1 MRLLTYQTADG
12 PAAAIQVDET
22 LVPADAVD
30 APASTVRGLLE
41 ALDGEGLRELAARAE
56 TAEERVPLAE
66 ATLCA
71 PIPDAQAWVSTT
83 AITPRRRARRY
94 RPRRCGSPS
103 SPIRTAEW
111 LDSEYTAS
119 AKA

>member
-1 MRLLTYQTADG
+1 
-12 PAAAIQVDET
+12 VDET

-30 APASTVRGLLE
+30 APASTVRGLLD

-71 PIPDAQAWVSTT
+71 PIPDAHK
-83 AITPRRRARRY
+83 IICLGLNY
-94 RPRRCGSPS
+94 RDHAEENGPGDTGRSEVVRQVRQFAPPS
-103 SPIRTAEW
+103 G
-111 LDSEYTAS
+111 
-119 AKA
+119 

>member
-30 APASTVRGLLE
+30 APPSPVRGLLE

-71 PIPDAQAWVSTT
+71 PIPDAHKIICMGLNYCAP
-83 AITPRRRARRY
+83 APGDRPEIPGPPRGFAR
-94 RPRRCGSPS
+94 
-103 SPIRTAEW
+103 
-111 LDSEYTAS
+111 L
-119 AKA
+119 